1 VKRGPRARRPS
12 APHQQVTDTDKKLI
26 FVRSLVLG
34 AARVNVDGAPTIFCF
49 HASCAAAVVE
59 ANARLRRELAASPWE
74 LRLPGGE
81 TLRSGDVLQK
91 DGTVVARPHPGPLP
105 RVEGNAA
112 ELLILET
119 LRVTAERF
127 KAELFDFF
135 SVAHGGNCCRVAF
148 ACGGPGS
155 GGPVP
160 DLGSSCGRL
169 IARSGSE
176 MFTAPASQS
185 IGRISGR

>member
-1 VKRGPRARRPS
+1 LGACPKVKMGPRARRPS

-81 TLRSGDVLQK
+81 TLRSGDVLN
-91 DGTVVARPHPGPLP
+91 GCGSPSPWPSPPG
-105 RVEGNAA
+105 RGE
-112 ELLILET
+112 
-119 LRVTAERF
+119 
-127 KAELFDFF
+127 
-135 SVAHGGNCCRVAF
+135 
-148 ACGGPGS
+148 CGGAVDFGNLAS
-155 GGPVP
+155 
-160 DLGSSCGRL
+160 DCG
-169 IARSGSE
+169 AV
-176 MFTAPASQS
+176 
-185 IGRISGR
+185 